1 MHMDM
6 REMFLKFPLH
16 PDLRPFAGVDI
27 THIKSRPD
35 EEGWYQDRT
44 RGWERWAKNI
54 MGLIDSPYQ
63 SLQLLVHVNF
73 IAYGERKDPLNSFQ
87 WSHAKLNL
95 PGDKSYTPKLP
106 WVMKV
111 RSDGH
116 LAIEVFIYVD

>member
-1 MHMDM
+1 MLQWDGM
-6 REMFLKFPLH
+6 
-16 PDLRPFAGVDI
+16 
-27 THIKSRPD
+27 
-35 EEGWYQDRT
+35 GWYQDRT

-63 SLQLLVHVNF
+63 YLQLLVHVNF

-95 PGDKSYTPKLP
+95 PGDKSYAPKLP

-116 LAIEVFIYVD
+116 LASEVFIYVD